1 MFQFESLTKSSILYL
16 NIKWRYLKDILSG
29 AKRHEYRD
37 KTHYYWSRIG
47 KKLDC
52 IRYIWFM
59 NGMNRN
65 AKEMLIEFK
74 GIAVE
79 DPRSH
84 NEYVLKLGEIISTD
98 KIELQKLR
106 YL

>member
-1 MFQFESLTKSSILYL
+1 
-16 NIKWRYLKDILSG
+16 
-29 AKRHEYRD
+29 
-37 KTHYYWSRIG
+37 
-47 KKLDC
+47 
-52 IRYIWFM
+52 M
-59 NGMNRN
+59 NGMNPN

-74 GIAVE
+74 GIDVE
-79 DPRSH
+79 DPRSQ